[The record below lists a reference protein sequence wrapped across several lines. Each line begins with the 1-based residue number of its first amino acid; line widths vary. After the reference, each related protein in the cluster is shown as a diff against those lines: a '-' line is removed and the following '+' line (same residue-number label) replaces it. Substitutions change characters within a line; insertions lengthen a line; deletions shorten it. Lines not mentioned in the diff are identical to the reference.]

1 MRYKILFLI
10 FGYVQ
15 FSWTQIHNILDYGAK
30 PESDFINTSAINE
43 AINVCHSQ
51 GGGTVFIPKGEFVT
65 GTLHLKSNIN
75 LYLEKGA
82 KLIGSSDIKDYDVMP
97 EGYYYSGKNY
107 MGIFFANDVI
117 NVSLSGKGTVD
128 GRGTSFMKQNT
139 RYAPSISEREFTRQK
154 EEFRDTILLE
164 DGPLKF
170 IERPGH
176 ILTISNA
183 ENVSIKNILF
193 ADSPKW
199 TLRIGGSKNVNISD
213 IKIENNILIP
223 NSDGIHIT
231 SSSNVTVTNSNVIA
245 GDDALIVTGF
255 ISGYGKTKYGNQSSE
270 AKNIIFSNCNITSKS
285 SGIRVGYGEKP
296 ISNIIFKNIN
306 IMDSNRGIGVFSRDK
321 SSINKIIFSN
331 ISIQSRLHSDGWWGK
346 SEPIHISAIQS
357 TKNGIAGKI
366 SNIIFENIK
375 ANSESGIIIYS
386 ENDSKISNINIKR
399 LKIKIEE
406 GRYSKKYGGNFDLR
420 PTSLKGKSLFEHDIP
435 ALYVK
440 GVEDLKI
447 DNVIVKWGKQNN
459 TFYTHGLEME
469 NFENIT
475 ISNFNI
481 SAASKNK
488 ADIKL
493 TNGEKFK
500 FLNDRS
506 PNQRTKIIYP
516 KTQ

>member
-1 MRYKILFLI
+1 MRHKILFLI
-10 FGYVQ
+10 FGYIQ
-15 FSWTQIHNILDYGAK
+15 FSWTQTHNILEYGAK

-43 AINVCHSQ
+43 AINKCHSQ

-97 EGYYYSGKNY
+97 DGYYYSGKNY

-117 NVSLSGKGTVD
+117 NVSISGRGTVD
-128 GRGTSFMKQNT
+128 GRGTLFMKQNT
-139 RYAPSISEREFTRQK
+139 RYAPSKSEREFTRQK

-164 DGPLKF
+164 DGPLKYV
-170 IERPGH
+170 ERPGH

-183 ENVSIKNILF
+183 ENVSIKNIF
-193 ADSPKW
+193 FVDSPKW

-255 ISGYGKTKYGNQSSE
+255 ISGYEKTKYGNQSSE

-296 ISNIIFKNIN
+296 INNIIFKNIN
-306 IMDSNRGIGVFSRDK
+306 IIDSNRGIGVFSRDK
-321 SSINKIIFSN
+321 SLINKIIFSN

-346 SEPIHISAIQS
+346 SEPIHISAIPS

-366 SNIIFENIK
+366 SNIIFENIE

-386 ENDSKISNINIKR
+386 ENDSKISNIIIKR

-447 DNVIVKWGKQNN
+447 DNVIVKWGKQKN

-475 ISNFNI
+475 ISNYNI
-481 SAASKNK
+481 SSASKNI

-493 TNGEKFK
+493 INGKKFK
-500 FLNDRS
+500 FLNDLS
-506 PNQRTKIIYP
+506 PNQRTKILYP